1 VRQALA
7 RTKVAVS
14 EDVLLSSKGS
24 WDWNYPDHSWRTEVF
39 FKKDKTGITVS
50 VTTYDCQTQDRIP
63 VVQWNSTKSI
73 QLSGTENSVTFEVT
87 RQWTQEAARIYPQ
100 VQNEVGKQFPG
111 AMTISADVA
120 LRCVWKS
127 TESNAEPWD
136 LLMNQR
142 GL

>member
-1 VRQALA
+1 
-7 RTKVAVS
+7 VAVS

-24 WDWNYPDHSWRTEVF
+24 GDWSYPAHSWRTEVF
-39 FKKDKTGITVS
+39 FKKDKIGITVS
-50 VTTYDCQTQDRIP
+50 GTTYDCRTQDRIP
-63 VVQWNSTKSI
+63 VVQWNSTKPI

-111 AMTISADVA
+111 TMTISADIA
-120 LRCVWKS
+120 LRGVWKS
-127 TESNAEPWD
+127 TEGNAEPWD
-136 LLMNQR
+136 LVMNQR